1 MPRSH
6 LETATWASVCLV
18 AAVPNAYKSPKIAA
32 KATDD
37 ALYCWRA
44 ADGKE
49 MCKKRFSKKKHGQS
63 VSPVL
68 AAIRMKNSYSIQLQS
83 RSLARQHL
91 RHLTDSLRS
100 CSNQRQPRSSFAATS
115 SKLPCSFDFLG
126 GLDWFQFSN

>member
-44 ADGKE
+44 ADGITIELRNGPFGSTHPGGGNFVYGDAHVEFVDESIE
-49 MCKKRFSKKKHGQS
+49 MS
-63 VSPVL
+63 VYRNLST
-68 AAIRMKNSYSIQLQS
+68 IDEGK
-83 RSLARQHL
+83 
-91 RHLTDSLRS
+91 TT
-100 CSNQRQPRSSFAATS
+100 F
-115 SKLPCSFDFLG
+115 
-126 GLDWFQFSN
+126 

>member
-1 MPRSH
+1 MPRSQ

-63 VSPVL
+63 VAPVL
-68 AAIRMKNSYSIQLQS
+68 AGGNVYFTAENGGTVMTKPNSKQFEFIARNKLGD
-83 RSLARQHL
+83 LA
-91 RHLTDSLRS
+91 
-100 CSNQRQPRSSFAATS
+100 FATPAS
-115 SKLPCSFDFLG
+115 ESVG
-126 GLDWFQFSN
+126 